1 MNKNLYEICRKIP
14 KAELHIHIEGTL
26 EPEMIMELSKRN
38 NIPIPYNSVEEI
50 KEKNK
55 FNNLKEF
62 IDVYMST
69 CKILKFEEDF
79 YDLMLAYLKKEHE
92 EGLKYAEISFDP
104 ITHLK
109 NGVEFSVFM
118 KGFNSAMKKAEVDL
132 EIESKLILTFKRD
145 SSIEESKNILK
156 LALPFKSFIIGV
168 GLASCEI
175 GYPPELFTEV
185 FKEAK
190 TYGFRLCCHAGE
202 EGGPENIRQ
211 CINLGIERID
221 HGVRIIEDEELM
233 DIYVEKQIP
242 LTLCPLSNYKLKVY
256 PDLTKYPLKTLMQK
270 GLLVMLNSDDPAYF
284 GGYLGDNYIAMVD
297 NCNINLEEIILLA
310 KNSFKASFLEKEKI
324 DFYLNSIDKF
334 INKIKIS

>member
-1 MNKNLYEICRKIP
+1 MSSPTNK
-14 KAELHIHIEGTL
+14 
-26 EPEMIMELSKRN
+26 
-38 NIPIPYNSVEEI
+38 
-50 KEKNK
+50 
-55 FNNLKEF
+55 
-62 IDVYMST
+62 
-69 CKILKFEEDF
+69 
-79 YDLMLAYLKKEHE
+79 
-92 EGLKYAEISFDP
+92 
-104 ITHLK
+104 
-109 NGVEFSVFM
+109 
-118 KGFNSAMKKAEVDL
+118 
-132 EIESKLILTFKRD
+132 
-145 SSIEESKNILK
+145 
-156 LALPFKSFIIGV
+156 
-168 GLASCEI
+168 
-175 GYPPELFTEV
+175 EV

-190 TYGFRLCCHAGE
+190 THGFRLCCHAGE